1 MRGRDAQGERCG
13 EKLGASMLWMHSP
26 LLVSMCSPTCK
37 LSEPGPFGFLWRF
50 HRKTCL
56 VKLLTIG
63 DWSWGQSWGAE
74 AENSYLL
81 IIRLVSLATSPS
93 SIEGFHKL
101 SCCRKGLVM
110 NNWKIPVSP
119 LLLWSYSKNWEARD
133 SPEFEPELVWD
144 TESDVILRNIN
155 HQQQTHHHLE

>member
-1 MRGRDAQGERCG
+1 
-13 EKLGASMLWMHSP
+13 MLWMHSP

-63 DWSWGQSWGAE
+63 DWSWAE
-74 AENSYLL
+74 LRAEVENSYLL

-101 SCCRKGLVM
+101 RCCRKGLVM

-119 LLLWSYSKNWEARD
+119 LLL
-133 SPEFEPELVWD
+133 
-144 TESDVILRNIN
+144 
-155 HQQQTHHHLE
+155 